1 MKGGPLCIQLA
12 GGNYFPAGIFLG
24 GGTSQNLIRV
34 IDSSVIDLFN
44 RAELT
49 ANTGSNNNSGGI
61 SQTSYTAISTTSTK
75 GSLTVIL
82 EPAEARAAGALWKLG
97 ADSSFLASGSRKNN
111 LTPGNY
117 ILQVRQVAGFQ
128 AIPQMTTTVNANSL
142 TTVIITYQPE
152 LNALASWRTDNF
164 GSTANT
170 GKAADGGDAD
180 GDGSLNLDEYIAGT
194 DPNDATDVFRTKSAT
209 LVGTSFSVVVPA
221 KTGRIYTLQHRSDLG
236 SGTWSDVVAIGPVAA
251 DGDLTLTD
259 AAAAG
264 DKGFYQVVVESASP

>member
-61 SQTSYTAISTTSTK
+61 SQPSYTAVATTSNR

-82 EPAEARAAGALWKLG
+82 QPAEARAAGALWKLG
-97 ADSSFLASGSRKNN
+97 SDSSFLASGTRKNN

-117 ILQVRQVAGFQ
+117 FLQVRQIPGFQ
-128 AIPQMTTTVNANSL
+128 AIPDMTTTVNGNSL
-142 TTVIITYQPE
+142 TTVTVTYLPE
-152 LNALASWRTDNF
+152 LSPLASWRTDNF

-170 GKAADGGDAD
+170 GTAADGGDAD

-194 DPNDATDVFRTKSAT
+194 DPNDPTDVFRIKSTA

-221 KTGRIYTLQHRSDLG
+221 KTGRTYTLQHRSDLS
-236 SGTWSDVVAIGPVAA
+236 SGTWADVLAIGPVAT
-251 DGDLTLTD
+251 DGDLMPTD
-259 AAAAG
+259 AAATGKA
-264 DKGFYQVVVESASP
+264 GFYQVVVSGPP

>member
-1 MKGGPLCIQLA
+1 
-12 GGNYFPAGIFLG
+12 
-24 GGTSQNLIRV
+24 
-34 IDSSVIDLFN
+34 
-44 RAELT
+44 
-49 ANTGSNNNSGGI
+49 
-61 SQTSYTAISTTSTK
+61 
-75 GSLTVIL
+75 
-82 EPAEARAAGALWKLG
+82 
-97 ADSSFLASGSRKNN
+97 
-111 LTPGNY
+111 
-117 ILQVRQVAGFQ
+117 
-128 AIPQMTTTVNANSL
+128 
-142 TTVIITYQPE
+142 

-194 DPNDATDVFRTKSAT
+194 DPNDATDVFRTKSST

-221 KTGRIYTLQHRSDLG
+221 RTGRTYTLQRRSDLG
-236 SGTWSDVVAIGPVAA
+236 SGTWSDVLAIGPVAA